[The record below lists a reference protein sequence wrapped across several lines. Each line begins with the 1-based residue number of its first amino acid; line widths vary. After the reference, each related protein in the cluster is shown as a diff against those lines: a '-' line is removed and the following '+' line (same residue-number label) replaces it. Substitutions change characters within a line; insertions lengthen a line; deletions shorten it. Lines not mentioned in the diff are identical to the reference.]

1 MNGFPA
7 FLRLQ
12 GQPVLVVGGGDA
24 AVAKSR
30 LLLAAGAD
38 VTVIATAPAA
48 ELLDWAA
55 AGRLTIERRRAVPE
69 AVDGR
74 ILVIVADPDAD
85 GLAVAAA
92 ARAARIPVN
101 VVDRPELCS
110 FIMPAIIDRDPVLIA
125 VSTGGSSPA
134 LARRVRAW
142 IEALLPTR
150 LGALAR
156 ALDEARA
163 TVNAAIVSAPVRRR
177 FWDSVLDGPIATRIL
192 RGDEGGCSQVLAR
205 LAAQDRG
212 RPGSVAYGG
221 VVHIVGAGP
230 GDPDLLTLKALRL
243 LQQADVVIHDR
254 LVGPAVLDHA
264 RRDATRIAVG
274 KAKGAHSW
282 SQAEINALLV
292 HRARE
297 GQRVVRLKGGD
308 PNIFGRVGE
317 EVEHL
322 RAHGIEVEVVP
333 GITAATAAASAAGF
347 PLSHR
352 GIAASVT
359 YVTGH
364 GADDAEPDVDWAAAA
379 RPGQT
384 LAIYMGLSKL
394 PEIAERLAANGLEP
408 ATPAAIVEN
417 ASLPGERRFLATL
430 GTLVGIAQE
439 QRLRG
444 PALVIVGEVVRLAD
458 ADARP
463 LSLSIAS

>member
-7 FLRLQ
+7 FLRLE
-12 GQPVLVVGGGDA
+12 GAPVLVVGGGDA

-38 VTVIATAPAA
+38 VTVIATAPAV

-74 ILVIVADPDAD
+74 VLVIVAEPDAD

-92 ARAARIPVN
+92 ARAARVPVN

-142 IEALLPTR
+142 IEAVLPTR

-212 RPGSVAYGG
+212 RPGGVAYGG

-292 HRARE
+292 HRARD

-317 EVEHL
+317 EVAHL

-352 GIAASVT
+352 GLAATVT

-364 GADDAEPDVDWAAAA
+364 GADDAEPDVDWTAAA

-384 LAIYMGLSKL
+384 LAVYMGLSRL
-394 PEIAERLAANGLEP
+394 AEIADRLTANGLAA

-430 GTLVGIAQE
+430 GTLAATARE

-444 PALVIVGEVVRLAD
+444 PALVIVGEVVGLAE
-458 ADARP
+458 ARP